1 MYKILSILFI
11 SFLLGQS
18 APSNEPSFIPGEQ
31 YKYDLFVDLIKVGP
45 DLVKLGSATLSTK
58 KIEIINKKPSG
69 VFSFIVKSNEF
80 FIPRANSIDIEA
92 EINKLQ
98 KEIDYNKGFL
108 KSVESKLSNDKFV
121 KNAPKQVVLNEEK
134 KMTDTKSK
142 IIILNSKLNSF
153 QKS

>member
-1 MYKILSILFI
+1 MVLFLKPLELQVIYNQTQNNNLNTIIL
-11 SFLLGQS
+11 
-18 APSNEPSFIPGEQ
+18 
-31 YKYDLFVDLIKVGP
+31 
-45 DLVKLGSATLSTK
+45 KLGNLK